1 MHALTFSLQ
10 LVCMSSS
17 FQKPENV
24 RADVYTSLSVVYFKY
39 SMQEPLKLG
48 EIAAGNEVLG
58 LVTIS

>member
-10 LVCMSSS
+10 LLCMYSL

-24 RADVYTSLSVVYFKY
+24 RADVYTSSSVVYFKY
-39 SMQEPLKLG
+39 SVQELLKPG
-48 EIAAGNEVLG
+48 EITAGNEVLG